1 MKTREIL
8 SKFDWP
14 NVTGNSSQFET
25 VIELVRGE
33 LTLKQAIKYTY
44 VRRNKKLLRQIKPN
58 QLPYF
63 LEATR
68 KILNVYVRQQMT
80 FRFNE
85 EKFLAKAKKIIEAP
99 LTA

>member
-8 SKFDWP
+8 SKFDWL

-25 VIELVRGE
+25 MTDLIEGII
-33 LTLKQAIKYTY
+33 TLKQAINDTY
-44 VRRNKKLLRQIKPN
+44 VRRNKKLLRQIKPH
-58 QLPYF
+58 QFPYF

-99 LTA
+99 LTT